1 MKLFIRLIILPL
13 LLVSIVSCKPGEI
26 SIKIIATTDV
36 HGSFFP
42 TDVNTGKE
50 LPLSLARVQSF
61 INEERVKPDQELI
74 LLDNGDIIQGDPLVY
89 YSSFEKT
96 DQPHICARVLNYMEY
111 DAATMGNH
119 DIEAGHPVYDKLVGE
134 SNFPWL
140 AANAIRT
147 DNGEPYFEPY
157 TIIEKGGVK
166 LAVLGLITPAIPTWL
181 PPDIW
186 SGMEFADMIESASI
200 WIEKIKKYENP
211 DVIIG
216 LFHAGLDYTYNKQNA
231 ETPKNENA
239 VKLVAEQVAGFDI
252 IFCGHDHRTW
262 NEKVAGPDGKMV
274 LIMGSESKAREV
286 AVAELTLFGK
296 GKNWS
301 LKDIKSQNK
310 SMEKYPADPLYMEYF
325 ADDRKEVKDYVGR
338 SLGSFSESIST
349 RDAFFGPSAFVDL
362 IHSVQLEIS
371 GADISFAAPL
381 SYDIEIPSGD
391 ITVGDL
397 FNLYRFENLLYTME
411 LTGKEVLGFLNYSY
425 AGWFNNMGS
434 TNDHLINFS
443 TDENGRMRTA
453 KAFYHFDSGMG
464 LIYQVDVTRPQ
475 DKMVT
480 ITSMADGT
488 AFYQDKKY
496 KVALNSY
503 RGNGGGG
510 HLVEGAGIPHQELLG
525 RILESTEKDL
535 RFYMMK
541 WIEGKKL
548 IEPAPSNQW
557 KVIPDEYFKAGY
569 KRDYP
574 ILFKN

>member
-1 MKLFIRLIILPL
+1 MKLFIHLFVLPL
-13 LLVSIVSCKPGEI
+13 ILIATVSCKPEQKT
-26 SIKIIATTDV
+26 IKIIATTDV

-50 LPLSLARVQSF
+50 IPVSLARVQSLV
-61 INEERVKPDQELI
+61 IEERAKPNQELI

-96 DQPHICARVLNYMEY
+96 DEAHICARVLNYMKY

-157 TIIEKGGVK
+157 TIIQRGGVK

-186 SGMEFADMIESASI
+186 SGMEFIDMIESASF
-200 WIEKIKKYENP
+200 WIQEIKEKENP

-216 LFHAGLDYTYNKQNA
+216 LFHAGLDYTYNGQNA
-231 ETPKNENA
+231 ETSKNENA
-239 VKLVAEQVAGFDI
+239 VKLVAEQVEGFDI
-252 IFCGHDHRTW
+252 IFCGHDHNTW
-262 NEKVAGPDGKMV
+262 NERVKGPDGEEV
-274 LIMGSESKAREV
+274 LIMGSRSKAREV
-286 AVAELTLFGK
+286 AIAELTLTGK
-296 GKNWS
+296 RRNWTLNNINS
-301 LKDIKSQNK
+301 TNQ
-310 SMEKYPADPLYMEYF
+310 SMENYPANPEYMAHF
-325 ADDRKEVKDYVGR
+325 SDAQKEVEEYVDR

-362 IHSVQLEIS
+362 IHSVQLDIS

-381 SYDIEIPSGD
+381 SYDIEIPAGD
-391 ITVGDL
+391 ITVGDM
-397 FNLYRFENLLYTME
+397 FQIYRFENLLYTME
-411 LTGKEVLGFLNYSY
+411 LTGKEVLGFLNYSC
-425 AGWFNNMGS
+425 AGWFNSMVS
-434 TNDHLINFS
+434 TNDHLINFN
-443 TDENGRMRTA
+443 TDENGRLRTA
-453 KAFYHFDSGMG
+453 RAFYNFDSGMG
-464 LIYQVDVTRPQ
+464 LNYQVDVTRPQ
-475 DKMVT
+475 EKMVT
-480 ITSMADGT
+480 ITSMVDGT
-488 AFYQDKKY
+488 AFDQDKKY

-510 HLVEGAGIPHQELLG
+510 HLVKGAEIPHQELFS

-541 WIEGKKL
+541 WIEEKKV
-548 IEPAPSNQW
+548 IDPAPANQW
-557 KVIPDEYFKAGY
+557 KIIPNDYFREGY

-574 ILFKN
+574 ILFRN